1 MSSALHLYADRDA
14 EFLEAQGIAS
24 AEDLDIK
31 PKPKAPYTERPKPER
46 RIPSTPFPPLPIPP
60 PLLLPQTQIPQVLFD
75 PEPLPQRPAK
85 KPRLVSIQST
95 YPVRALPS
103 IIPLRI
109 LIPICRLPAAA
120 HDAHPQRCGG
130 QSVGTPPQRDHSP
143 AMIVSAASKGL
154 LAWKRRFSS
163 PEVMPSNNLPRL
175 QVSGH
180 PSLLVLQRVRNLQPM
195 HKKGAHLYDD
205 PTTNI
210 WFSAYNM
217 RYPTPPCFPIHHV
230 ILLLLCYFPCLLLS
244 LLSLLFA
251 VFIHLVSRCLYL
263 LSISGS
269 ACAIPYLTMQL
280 CRVLL
285 H

>member
-1 MSSALHLYADRDA
+1 LSPTPHLYADRDA

-24 AEDLDIK
+24 ADDLDIK

-60 PLLLPQTQIPQVLFD
+60 PLLPPQSQIPQVVFD

-103 IIPLRI
+103 IIPLQI
-109 LIPICRLPAAA
+109 LIPNCRLPAAA
-120 HDAHPQRCGG
+120 HDALPQRCGG
-130 QSVGTPPQRDHSP
+130 QSVGMPPQRDHSP
-143 AMIVSAASKGL
+143 PMIVSAASKGL
-154 LAWKRRFSS
+154 PAWKRRFSS

-180 PSLLVLQRVRNLQPM
+180 PSLLVLQRARNLQPM
-195 HKKGAHLYDD
+195 HKKGVHLYDD

-217 RYPTPPCFPIHHV
+217 RYPTPLAFTSTMSYYYYYVIFRAFCCPYYPCF
-230 ILLLLCYFPCLLLS
+230 LLS
-244 LLSLLFA
+244 LFTWFHA
-251 VFIHLVSRCLYL
+251 VYICCRFLVLPAPS
-263 LSISGS
+263 
-269 ACAIPYLTMQL
+269 PYLTMQL